1 MKRFI
6 LSISILISISFQLF
20 PENITIASFN
30 TLRLGNNVKD
40 YRTLSKIVSKFDLIG
55 LEEVMNEKGLK
66 KLRAV
71 LNSTTKSEWEYI
83 ISEKAVGSKG
93 YKEYYA
99 FIYKKEKFQYV
110 KSLQNFKEINQNM
123 FIREPFAARFKSK
136 NFDFI
141 YIICHS
147 IFGETEKNRI
157 IEASSYEKVYSYY
170 SNLLPEEDDIIIAGD
185 FNLPANDLA
194 FQSLLNNNNLSYV
207 IDPYW
212 FKTTLSDKGLSSS
225 YDNIFINK
233 EKLLEYTGR
242 YGVYKKKKKNYKVL
256 RKWVSDHLP
265 VFIEASNSL
274 DLD

>member
-1 MKRFI
+1 
-6 LSISILISISFQLF
+6 
-20 PENITIASFN
+20 
-30 TLRLGNNVKD
+30 
-40 YRTLSKIVSKFDLIG
+40 
-55 LEEVMNEKGLK
+55 
-66 KLRAV
+66 
-71 LNSTTKSEWEYI
+71 
-83 ISEKAVGSKG
+83 
-93 YKEYYA
+93 
-99 FIYKKEKFQYV
+99 
-110 KSLQNFKEINQNM
+110 M
-123 FIREPFAARFKSK
+123 FIREPFAARFKSN

-242 YGVYKKKKKNYKVL
+242 YGVYNYTKKNYKVL

>member
-83 ISEKAVGSKG
+83 ISEKAGGSKG

-123 FIREPFAARFKSK
+123 FIREPFAARFKSN

-185 FNLPANDLA
+185 FNLPARDLA

-242 YGVYKKKKKNYKVL
+242 YGVYNYTKKNYKVL

>member
-66 KLRAV
+66 KLKAV
-71 LNSTTKSEWEYI
+71 LNSTTKSKWEYI
-83 ISEKAVGSKG
+83 ISEKAVRSKG

-99 FIYKKEKFQYV
+99 FIYKKEKFQYA
-110 KSLQNFKEINQNM
+110 KSLQNFKETNQNM
-123 FIREPFAARFKSK
+123 FIREPFAARFKSN

-157 IEASSYEKVYSYY
+157 IEASNYEKVYSYY
-170 SNLLPEEDDIIIAGD
+170 SNLIPEEDDIIIAGD

-212 FKTTLSDKGLSSS
+212 FKTTLSDKGLASS

-242 YGVYKKKKKNYKVL
+242 YGVYNYTKKNYKVL

-265 VFIEASNSL
+265 VFIEVSNSL